1 MKRPNIEGICKGY
14 GPGGAIGTLREWIE
28 HLESENKILFSE
40 FEHAR
45 RGFGEA
51 IRRPMGVVPA
61 GYEDILQEDGK
72 R

>member
-1 MKRPNIEGICKGY
+1 MTRPDIEAICKGH
-14 GPGGAIGTLREWIE
+14 GAGGDIGILREWIE

-40 FEHAR
+40 FEHVR